1 MSLPLL
7 TLAFEGMRA
16 AASAR
21 QRRQLAVV
29 AVAGA
34 VGACALLSGLLLL
47 GWSLFLGL
55 GALMPLPLA
64 AASAAFSLLA
74 LSALA
79 GYLAYRRR
87 PTPANDIADL
97 LVQAKPLLA
106 QAGPLVQQHP
116 GTAVLAAAAAGSL
129 LALLLRR

>member
-55 GALMPLPLA
+55 GTLMPLPLA
-64 AASAAFSLLA
+64 AAAAALSLLA
-74 LSALA
+74 LAALA
-79 GYLAYRRR
+79 GYLAYRLR
-87 PTPANDIADL
+87 PNPANDAA
-97 LVQAKPLLA
+97 QMLA
-106 QAGPLVQQHP
+106 QVEPLVRQNP
-116 GTAVLAAAAAGSL
+116 GTAVLAAAALGGLVTLFA
-129 LALLLRR
+129 RR

>member
-7 TLAFEGMRA
+7 SLAFEGMRA

-21 QRRQLAVV
+21 QRRRLAVV

-55 GALMPLPLA
+55 GTMMPLPLA
-64 AASAAFSLLA
+64 AATAAFSLLA
-74 LSALA
+74 LAALA
-79 GYLAYRRR
+79 GYLAYRLR

-97 LVQAKPLLA
+97 LAQAKPLLT
-106 QAGPLVQQHP
+106 QAGPLVSQNP
-116 GTAVLAAAAAGSL
+116 GTALLAAAAAGSL
-129 LALLLRR
+129 VALLARR